1 MPKTKR
7 VLKDAYMLLSKAK
20 GLITEP
26 QKGVLLL
33 HFDSFSLPNAKDLKQ
48 KHSSK

>member
-20 GLITEP
+20 GLCTEP

-33 HFDSFSLPNAKDLKQ
+33 HFDSCSPPNAKDLK
-48 KHSSK
+48 